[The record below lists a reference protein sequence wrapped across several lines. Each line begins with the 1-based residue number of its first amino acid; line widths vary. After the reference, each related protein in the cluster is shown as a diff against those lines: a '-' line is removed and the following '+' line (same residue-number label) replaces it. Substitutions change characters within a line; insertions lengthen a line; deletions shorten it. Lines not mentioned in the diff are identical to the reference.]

1 MNDERVDLSG
11 PSALEMQHQQLAQLV
26 SLQQE
31 QLTVLQ
37 AQTREIVAALRDVQR
52 SSRQSDVSINNVTMS
67 FGDMVSLFVRSGLA
81 AVPAMIILS
90 IIGALV
96 FAVLSG
102 VLVACGAMAF
112 R

>member
-1 MNDERVDLSG
+1 M
-11 PSALEMQHQQLAQLV
+11 
-26 SLQQE
+26 
-31 QLTVLQ
+31 
-37 AQTREIVAALRDVQR
+37 QR
-52 SSRQSDVSINNVTMS
+52 SSRRGDVAINNVTMS
-67 FGDMVSLFVRSGLA
+67 FGDMVSLFVKSGLA

-102 VLVACGAMAF
+102 VLVACGSMAF